1 MNVIEYSGADK
12 EQAHGTIMSAKH
24 PIIAVTGSSGAGTT
38 SVSRTFN
45 WIFRRERINAVMV
58 EGDSFHRYDR
68 AQMKQKMAE
77 AAALGNHHF
86 SHFGPQTNLLK
97 ELEELFRG
105 YGESGRGKTRR
116 YLHDAAEAAPFD
128 QEPGTFTGWQDIPSE
143 SDLLFYEGLHGAAVT
158 PEVNV
163 AQHVDLAIGVVPII
177 NLEWIQK
184 LHRDRATRG
193 YSTEAVVDTILRR
206 MPDYVNYICPQFSE
220 THVNFQR
227 VPTVDTSNPFTARY
241 IPAADESFVVIR
253 FANPKGIDFPYL
265 LSMIHDSFMSRPNII
280 VAPGGKMELA
290 MQLILTP
297 MILKLLDTRRRAIG
311 VLPARARVY

>member
-1 MNVIEYSGADK
+1 
-12 EQAHGTIMSAKH
+12 MSDKH

-68 AQMKQKMAE
+68 EEMKQKLAE
-77 AAALGNHHF
+77 ASARGDHHF
-86 SHFGPQTNLLK
+86 SHFGPANNLFE

-105 YGESGRGKTRR
+105 YGESGRGKIRR
-116 YLHDAAEAAPFD
+116 YLHNEKEAQAFK
-128 QEPGTFTGWQDIPSE
+128 QESGTFTEWRDIPKE
-143 SDLLFYEGLHGAAVT
+143 SDLLFYEGLHGAVVT

-163 AQHVDLAIGVVPII
+163 ARHADLTIGVVPII

-184 LHRDRATRG
+184 LHRDKETRG

-206 MPDYVNYICPQFSE
+206 MPDYVNYICPQFSK

-253 FANPKGIDFPYL
+253 FADPKGIDFQYL

-280 VAPGGKMELA
+280 VCPGGKMELA

-297 MILKLLDTRRRAIG
+297 MILKLMDVRRRALGAQGARMPAG
-311 VLPARARVY
+311 VV

>member
-1 MNVIEYSGADK
+1 
-12 EQAHGTIMSAKH
+12 MSAKH

-45 WIFRRERINAVMV
+45 WIFRRENINAAMV
-58 EGDSFHRYDR
+58 EGDSFHRFDR
-68 AQMKQKMAE
+68 LEMKAKMAE
-77 AAALGNHHF
+77 AAASGNPHF
-86 SHFGPQTNLLK
+86 SHFGPENNLFR
-97 ELEELFRG
+97 ELEALFRS
-105 YGESGRGKTRR
+105 YGESGQGRVRR
-116 YLHDAAEAAPFD
+116 YLHDEKEAAPFG
-128 QEPGTFTGWQDIPSE
+128 QPPGTFTEWTELPADT
-143 SDLLFYEGLHGAAVT
+143 DLLFYEGLHGAVVT

-163 AQHVDLAIGVVPII
+163 ARHPDLIIGVVPII

-184 LHRDRATRG
+184 LHRDKQSRG

-206 MPDYVNYICPQFSE
+206 MPDYVNYICPQFSQ

-227 VPTVDTSNPFTARY
+227 VPTVDTSNPFIARY

-280 VAPGGKMELA
+280 VCPGGKMELA

-297 MILKLLDTRRRAIG
+297 MILKLIDTRRRSVGAR
-311 VLPARARVY
+311 PARAPA